1 MILEM
6 SLPEILIERMQY
18 EDLKEVMEIE
28 EEAFPDPWHESFFR
42 RQLDPRRKHMHL
54 YVARLQEKV
63 IGYVV
68 FYLNFGEGHILNIA
82 VGIEQRRRGVGR
94 MLLNFALEF
103 IETNAADV
111 VFLEVSVNNSAAL
124 DLYKQF
130 GFEVYGQRRRYYSD
144 GSDAYVLR
152 KHVVQEAAS
161 IHF

>member
-1 MILEM
+1 MIIEIPL
-6 SLPEILIERMQY
+6 SDILIDRMQY

-28 EEAFPDPWHESFFR
+28 KEAFPDPWHVSFFK
-42 RQLDPRRKHMHL
+42 RQLHPRKKHMHL
-54 YVARLQEKV
+54 YVARLQDKV

-82 VGIEQRRRGVGR
+82 VAIEHRRRGVAK
-94 MLLNFALEF
+94 LLLTFALEY

-124 DLYKQF
+124 HLYKQF
-130 GFEVYGQRRRYYSD
+130 GFEVYGQRKRYYSD

-152 KHVVQEAAS
+152 KHLQQ
-161 IHF
+161 